1 MKDTIKSLVL
11 SLLLVSLFSCE
22 NVEIPGAD
30 ITFPITLV
38 KRLPVAAT
46 DTNEK
51 TFTTT
56 LDATSDAEIQKYLSK
71 IKSYEITE
79 LLFGI
84 ENYASTIED
93 EIYFNG
99 TMGFSKVTDSQASST
114 CALNNIPITH
124 WAGTQDFPIGTCDN
138 ILNEISKVFAEENAV
153 KVYMTGTFTKAPL
166 SFDLKVTVK
175 AKITANPL

>member
-1 MKDTIKSLVL
+1 MKGTLKSFVF
-11 SLLLVSLFSCE
+11 SLLLLALFSCD

-30 ITFPITLV
+30 ITFPITLE

-56 LDATSDAEIQKYLSK
+56 LDASSDPEIQKYLSK

-84 ENYASTIED
+84 ENYASVLED

-99 TMGFSKVTDSQASST
+99 TIGFSKLSASQPSST
-114 CALNNIPITH
+114 CPLNNIPITH

-138 ILNEISKVFAEENAV
+138 ILNEISTVFAEDNAV

-175 AKITANPL
+175 AKITASPL